1 MRRPAAVT
9 EERRSAR
16 SLHCK
21 SVAPAPRRAASTS
34 LADHELQKFYDDMLV
49 TRDYWV
55 SRARRSAALTIP
67 YLIPRSNE
75 PVQENMD
82 TYVLP
87 WNGIGAR
94 GTTNL
99 ASKLLMALLP
109 PTEAFFRFTVDPVAM
124 EEQEVAM
131 QEQGASDDEIA
142 ELKSN
147 MELALNKLETGC
159 QCCAASKP
167 VTTGWC
173 FTRHCCS

>member
-1 MRRPAAVT
+1 M
-9 EERRSAR
+9 S
-16 SLHCK
+16 CK
-21 SVAPAPRRAASTS
+21 
-34 LADHELQKFYDDMLV
+34 KFYDDMLV

-109 PTEAFFRFTVDPVAM
+109 PTE
-124 EEQEVAM
+124 EEARHM
-131 QEQGASDDEIA
+131 QRRSIKVLCHELGA
-142 ELKSN
+142 
-147 MELALNKLETGC
+147 
-159 QCCAASKP
+159 
-167 VTTGWC
+167 
-173 FTRHCCS
+173 